1 MPPTAPRPA
10 RRAVPLNKLGKLKP
24 RADVARAVQAE
35 VEDEDRDRDRDG
47 AEPAAARKTRA
58 KPLAKPAPK
67 AAPKARAPRPSA
79 GRKPE
84 GTPDGAGY
92 YLLLIFGFIYAAA
105 TLVWHVSPL
114 IGLLYGGASLGCFI
128 VYAIDKRA
136 ARRSAQRTPEI
147 TLLLMGLF
155 CGWPGAVLAQQWLRH
170 KSSKAAFLWPFRLTV
185 LLNVAAFVYLSSPMS
200 FLRHF

>member
-1 MPPTAPRPA
+1 MPPTAPKAA

-24 RADVARAVQAE
+24 RADVARAAQD
-35 VEDEDRDRDRDG
+35 EDE
-47 AEPAAARKTRA
+47 AEPVAVRKPRAKLAEKPAEKPARKS
-58 KPLAKPAPK
+58 P
-67 AAPKARAPRPSA
+67 PKARAPRTAA

-84 GTPDGAGY
+84 GKPDGAGY

-136 ARRSAQRTPEI
+136 ARKSAQRTPEI

-185 LLNVAAFVYLSSPMS
+185 LLNMAAFVYLSSPMS

>member
-1 MPPTAPRPA
+1 MPPTAPRAA

-24 RADVARAVQAE
+24 RADVARALKDE
-35 VEDEDRDRDRDG
+35 NEDE
-47 AEPAAARKTRA
+47 PVAARKPRA
-58 KPLAKPAPK
+58 RPLEKPAPM
-67 AAPKARAPRPSA
+67 AAPKARAPRAAA

-84 GTPDGAGY
+84 AKPDGAGY

-185 LLNVAAFVYLSSPMS
+185 LLNMAAFVYLASPIS
-200 FLRHF
+200 LLRHF

>member
-24 RADVARAVQAE
+24 RAQAARPE
-35 VEDEDRDRDRDG
+35 EDDEAPPPRPKK
-47 AEPAAARKTRA
+47 PAA
-58 KPLAKPAPK
+58 KPVT
-67 AAPKARAPRPSA
+67 KARASSKKEA
-79 GRKPE
+79 E
-84 GTPDGAGY
+84 GKPDGAGY
-92 YLLLIFGFIYAAA
+92 YLLVIFAFIYAAA
-105 TLVWHVSPL
+105 TLVWNVSPL
-114 IGLLYGGASLGCFI
+114 IALLYGGASLGCFI

-170 KSSKAAFLWPFRLTV
+170 KSSKTAFLWPFRLTV

-200 FLRHF
+200 LLRHL